1 LFFFG
6 ALLGR
11 YPSITQSSTGVKM
24 DLLQGLLLITS
35 IHILAAAS
43 PGPDFV
49 LVSQQTLANG
59 KKAGL
64 LCSIGIAL
72 GLSIHIIY
80 SAFGLATV
88 IANSSSALWVIKI
101 IGGGYLLYLG
111 IKGLRAKP
119 MNNNDVVDSKVVKYS
134 AKKTIGIGFLC
145 NALNPKAPIYFVS
158 LFTVVLSP
166 DMPIYQIA
174 IYGLWMMVIQLAWF
188 SAVVGLL
195 SRPVINN
202 KFKKCGHWIDR
213 ILGGAMVAIGVKL
226 IVH

>member
-1 LFFFG
+1 
-6 ALLGR
+6 
-11 YPSITQSSTGVKM
+11 M

-49 LVSQQTLANG
+49 LVTQQTLANG

-64 LCSIGIAL
+64 MCSLGISL

-80 SAFGLATV
+80 SAFGLAAV
-88 IANSSSALWVIKI
+88 IANSSNAFWVIKVL
-101 IGGGYLLYLG
+101 GGGFLLYLG
-111 IKGLRAKP
+111 IRGLRSKP
-119 MNNNDVVDSKVVKYS
+119 ITNKEVVDLNVVKYS
-134 AKKTIGIGFLC
+134 AKKNIGIGFLC

-158 LFTVVLSP
+158 LFTIVLSP

-174 IYGLWMMVIQLAWF
+174 IYGLWMMGIQLAWF

-195 SRPVINN
+195 SRPTINSH
-202 KFKKCGHWIDR
+202 FKKAGHWIDR
-213 ILGGAMVAIGVKL
+213 ILGGTMIALGLKVIATRTN
-226 IVH
+226 